1 MTPVPVE
8 REGIMQSPKEPD
20 IPAMH
25 QALVDQLKKSGHMQ
39 DARIEAAFRSVPRHL
54 FLPGVALDEVYRD
67 QAIATRSIDGQVV
80 SSSSQPTI
88 MAIMLE
94 QLHLQPGHCVLEIGS
109 GTGYNAAL
117 MAHIVG
123 AAGQVVTIDIDED
136 IVEAARE
143 HLATAGFG
151 SVHVICADGGLGYPD
166 AAPYDRII
174 LTVNAAD
181 ITPAWHTQLKPSGR
195 LLLPLV
201 LRGPQA
207 SIAFTPVKD
216 HLESLS
222 VRACGFVGLRGAFAE
237 ADTVVQLAPEAGQ
250 LVLRLGEARPIDA
263 QAVYDLLHSPAQ
275 DLPLSISLEP
285 QGLFFGL
292 GFWLALHEPLFCSLS
307 AYGPLAEQGII
318 PSLVNFPGKTVTTVG
333 LLTEDA
339 LSVLM
344 RPPSLAPV
352 DVLPDG
358 SSFSLYLR
366 SFGSATTLA
375 QQLKQQVMAW
385 DAAGRPGEQQLHVN
399 AYPQEATYT
408 LKVSDIVISKR
419 WTNFVYSW

>member
-1 MTPVPVE
+1 
-8 REGIMQSPKEPD
+8 MQPPKKPD

-25 QALVDQLKKSGHMQ
+25 QMLVDQLKNSGHIQ
-39 DARIEAAFRSVPRHL
+39 DKRVEEAFRAVPRHL
-54 FLPGVALDEVYRD
+54 FLPDVALDEVYRD
-67 QAIATRSIDGQVV
+67 QAIAIRSINGMVV
-80 SSSSQPTI
+80 SSSSQPAI

-94 QLHLQPGHCVLEIGS
+94 QLNLQPGHRVLEIGS

-123 AAGQVVTIDIDED
+123 EAGSVVTIDIDED
-136 IVEAARE
+136 IVEAARV
-143 HLATAGFG
+143 HLAAAGFG
-151 SVHVICADGGLGYPD
+151 SVHVVCADGGLGYPD

-174 LTVNAAD
+174 LTVNSAD
-181 ITPAWHTQLKPSGR
+181 ITPAWRTQLKPDGR

-207 SIAFTPVKD
+207 SIAFAPVEG

-250 LVLRLGEARPIDA
+250 LVLRLGDARPIDA
-263 QAVYDLLHSPAQ
+263 RAVYDLLHSPAQ
-275 DLPLSISLEP
+275 DLLLSISVEP

-307 AYGPLAEQGII
+307 ASSPLAEQGII
-318 PSLVNFPGKTVTTVG
+318 PSLVDFPGKTITTIG
-333 LLTEDA
+333 LLNENA

-344 RPPSLAPV
+344 RHSSSTST
-352 DVLPDG
+352 DG
-358 SSFSLYLR
+358 SSFNLYLR
-366 SFGSATTLA
+366 SFGSATALI
-375 QQLKQQVMAW
+375 QQLKNQVMRW
-385 DAAGRPGEQQLHVN
+385 DSAGRPGEQHLHVE
-399 AYPQEATYT
+399 AYPQNATCN
-408 LKVSDIVISKR
+408 LKTSDVVISKR

>member
-1 MTPVPVE
+1 
-8 REGIMQSPKEPD
+8 MQSPKEPD

-25 QALVDQLKKSGHMQ
+25 QMLVDQLKKSGHIR
-39 DARIEAAFRSVPRHL
+39 DVRIEAAFRTVPRHL
-54 FLPGVALDEVYRD
+54 FLPGVAVDEVYRD
-67 QAIATRSIDGQVV
+67 QAIATHSINGQIV

-94 QLHLQPGHCVLEIGS
+94 QLHLRPGHRVLEIGS

-123 AAGQVVTIDIDED
+123 EAGSVVTIDIDED

-143 HLATAGFG
+143 HLATAGFS
-151 SVHVICADGGLGYPD
+151 SVHVVCADGGLGYPD

-181 ITPAWHTQLKPSGR
+181 ITPAWRTQLKPDGR
-195 LLLPLV
+195 LLLPVV

-207 SIAFTPVKD
+207 SIAFAPVEN

-237 ADTVVQLAPEAGQ
+237 ADTVVQLSPEAGQ

-263 QAVYDLLHSPAQ
+263 QVVYDLLHSPPQ
-275 DLPLSISLEP
+275 DLSLSVSLEP
-285 QGLFFGL
+285 QGFFFGL

-307 AYGPLAEQGII
+307 ASDPLAEQGIL
-318 PSLVNFPGKTVTTVG
+318 PGLVYFPGRAITTVG
-333 LLTEDA
+333 LLNENA

-344 RPPSLAPV
+344 RHNSIPSDAALA
-352 DVLPDG
+352 DG
-358 SSFSLYLR
+358 SAFNLYLR
-366 SFGSATTLA
+366 SFGSADALT
-375 QQLKQQVMAW
+375 QQLKHQILAW
-385 DAAGRPGEQQLHVN
+385 DIAGRPGEQQLHVN
-399 AYPQEATYT
+399 AYPQDATCD
-408 LKVSDIVISKR
+408 LKASDVIISKR

>member
-1 MTPVPVE
+1 
-8 REGIMQSPKEPD
+8 MQTPKEPD

-25 QALVDQLKKSGHMQ
+25 QLLVDQLKKNGHIQ
-39 DARIEAAFRSVPRHL
+39 DARIEAAFRAVPRHL

-67 QAIATRSIDGQVV
+67 QAIATRSINGQVV

-94 QLHLQPGHCVLEIGS
+94 QLHLQSGHRVLEIGS

-123 AAGQVVTIDIDED
+123 ETGEVVTIDIDED

-143 HLATAGFG
+143 HLAAADFS

-181 ITPAWHTQLKPSGR
+181 ITPAWRTQLKPHGR

-207 SIAFTPVKD
+207 SIAFTPVED

-237 ADTVVQLAPEAGQ
+237 ADTVVQLSPEAGQ
-250 LVLRLGEARPIDA
+250 LVLRLGEARPINA
-263 QAVYDLLHSPAQ
+263 QATYDLLHSPAQ
-275 DLPLSISLEP
+275 DLPLAISLEP

-307 AYGPLAEQGII
+307 AYGSLAEQGII
-318 PSLVNFPGKTVTTVG
+318 PGLINFPGKTVTTVG

-344 RPPSLAPV
+344 RNPIQASTDA
-352 DVLPDG
+352 LPDG
-358 SSFSLYLR
+358 SSFNLYLR
-366 SFGSATTLA
+366 SFGSAAMLT
-375 QQLKQQVMAW
+375 QQLKQQIIAW
-385 DAAGRPGEQQLHVN
+385 DVVGRPGEQQLHVR
-399 AYPQEATYT
+399 AYPQDATCS
-408 LKVSDIVISKR
+408 LKVSDIVISKK